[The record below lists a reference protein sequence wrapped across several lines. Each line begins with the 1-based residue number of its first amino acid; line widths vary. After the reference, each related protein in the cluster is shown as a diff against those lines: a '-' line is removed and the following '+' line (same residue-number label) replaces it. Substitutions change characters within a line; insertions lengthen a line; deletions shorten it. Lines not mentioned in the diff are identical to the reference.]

1 MKSVPATELKNRL
14 GEALKW
20 AALEPVAVERHG
32 RVVAYLVPP
41 TYART
46 PARTGRSRPP
56 AAKRYGRA
64 DEERLLELAAGGD
77 FRPSRWARA
86 GDASLLAGLA
96 ALLASVPGFDRGRML
111 GLAER
116 LHPGM
121 SRPEALD
128 HWLAT
133 SPVKAS
139 RFLPML
145 AMRMR

>member
-1 MKSVPATELKNRL
+1 MKSIPATELKNRL

-20 AALEPVAVERHG
+20 AALAPVAVERHG

-41 TYART
+41 SHQRTHART
-46 PARTGRSRPP
+46 RRPGR
-56 AAKRYGRA
+56 AATKRYTRA
-64 DEERLLELAAGGD
+64 DEERLLELAASGD

-96 ALLASVPGFDRGRML
+96 ALLASVPGFDRARML

-116 LHPGM
+116 LQPGM
-121 SRPEALD
+121 SRPETLD
-128 HWLAT
+128 RWLAT

-145 AMRMR
+145 AVRMR